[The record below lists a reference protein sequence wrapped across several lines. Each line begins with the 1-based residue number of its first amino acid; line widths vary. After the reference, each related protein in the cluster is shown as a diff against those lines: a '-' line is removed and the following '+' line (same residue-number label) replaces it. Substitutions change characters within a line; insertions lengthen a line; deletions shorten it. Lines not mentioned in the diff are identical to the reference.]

1 MIRPRTVAEV
11 ESDLA
16 ALKAA
21 AERAGIALGCLF
33 SSAEEFE
40 AEIIRT
46 RRAQGGFPPPPYR
59 GTVLPGTIL
68 KLALTATLAATLLM
82 L

>member
-1 MIRPRTVAEV
+1 MIRARTVAEV

-21 AERAGIALGCLF
+21 AERAGIALACLF
-33 SSAEEFE
+33 SSAAEFE
-40 AEIIRT
+40 AEIIRL
-46 RRAQGGFPPPPYR
+46 RRAQGAFPPPPYGGTILA
-59 GTVLPGTIL
+59 GTVL
-68 KLALTATLAATLLM
+68 KLALTATLAATFLM

>member
-1 MIRPRTVAEV
+1 MIRARTVAEV

-21 AERAGIALGCLF
+21 AERAGIALACLF
-33 SSAEEFE
+33 STAEEFE
-40 AEIIRT
+40 AEIIRV
-46 RRAQGGFPPPPYR
+46 RRAQGAFPPPPYR
-59 GTVLPGTIL
+59 GAMLPGAML
-68 KLALTATLAATLLM
+68 KLALTATLAATFLM